1 MIALNPSF
9 LENTTS
15 NNGLDKNKSLNT
27 LFVTQITTALALIV
41 SLAWNDAVKQSE
53 QILFKRYPR
62 LKLLG
67 PWMYAI
73 FITFFVFGILYLL
86 HIFDYDVIK
95 IADKHKIKKSI

>member
-15 NNGLDKNKSLNT
+15 NNGLDKNRSLNT

-53 QILFKRYPR
+53 QILFKRYPK

-73 FITFFVFGILYLL
+73 FITLFVFGILYLL
-86 HIFDYDVIK
+86 HIFDYDVVNF
-95 IADKHKIKKSI
+95 ANKHKKKSI